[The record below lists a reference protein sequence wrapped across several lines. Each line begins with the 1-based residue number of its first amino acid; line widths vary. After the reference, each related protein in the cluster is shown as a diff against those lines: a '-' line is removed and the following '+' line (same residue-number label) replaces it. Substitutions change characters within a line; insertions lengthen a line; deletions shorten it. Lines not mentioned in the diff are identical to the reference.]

1 MIPLDLT
8 GHCALVTGAAIGIG
22 RAICMTLAEAGA
34 RVIITDVDA
43 NAGQKTAAEIVS
55 RGVRAQFFP
64 LNVTDGEAAERLAA
78 ELPEVDI
85 LINNAGICPRLDFV
99 ALDMATWRRTV
110 EINLTG
116 TFIVS
121 RVFVPSMVNRKYG
134 RIIHIGSA
142 SSITG
147 SGGGAHYAASKY
159 GIQGLTRAMAR
170 ELGRSGITVNCVA
183 PRVIVTDLLMH
194 LYDAERLRDLGKDI
208 PIGRAGLPQD
218 VANAVVFLA
227 SDYAGYVTGQV
238 ILVDGGRTFAKAN
251 WSEIGWLDLT

>member
-22 RAICMTLAEAGA
+22 RSICVRLADAGA
-34 RVIITDVDA
+34 RVIITDMDDH
-43 NAGQKTAAEIVS
+43 AGQKTAAEMVS
-55 RGVRAQFFP
+55 GGSQAQFFS
-64 LNVTDGEAAERLAA
+64 LNVTDAKAAERLAD

-85 LINNAGICPRLDFV
+85 LVNNAGICPRLDFLS
-99 ALDMATWRRTV
+99 LDSETWRRTI

-116 TFIVS
+116 AFNLS
-121 RVFVPSMVNRKYG
+121 RAFVPVMANRKYG
-134 RIIHIGSA
+134 RVIHIGSA

-159 GIQGLTRAMAR
+159 GMQGLTRAMAR
-170 ELGRSGITVNCVA
+170 ELGHSGITVNCVA

-194 LYDAERLRDLGKDI
+194 LYDDERLADLGTDI
-208 PIGRAGLPQD
+208 PVGRAGLPED

-227 SDYAGYVTGQV
+227 SDYASYVTGQV
-238 ILVDGGRTFAKAN
+238 ILVDGGRTFA
-251 WSEIGWLDLT
+251 

>member
-22 RAICMTLAEAGA
+22 RSICLKLADAGA
-34 RVIITDVDA
+34 RIIITDVDDH
-43 NAGQKTAAEIVS
+43 AGQRTAAEMVS
-55 RGVRAQFFP
+55 GGAQAQFFS
-64 LNVTDGEAAERLAA
+64 LDVTDSKAAERLAD

-85 LINNAGICPRLDFV
+85 LVNNAGICPRLDFLS
-99 ALDMATWRRTV
+99 LDSETWRRTI

-116 TFIVS
+116 AFNLS
-121 RVFVPSMVNRKYG
+121 RAFVPGMVNRKYG
-134 RIIHIGSA
+134 RVIHIGSA

-159 GIQGLTRAMAR
+159 GMQGLTRAMAR
-170 ELGRSGITVNCVA
+170 ELGQSGITVNCVA

-194 LYDAERLRDLGKDI
+194 LYDAERLADLGTDI
-208 PIGRAGLPQD
+208 PVGRAGLPED

-238 ILVDGGRTFAKAN
+238 ILVDGGRTFA
-251 WSEIGWLDLT
+251 